1 MKIRNSSV
9 FNAEKGV
16 DIMSVE
22 YTNRTVCKAK
32 FVEATIDSLREVQKT
47 MKYFP
52 KHWNLS
58 NNVFIVSL
66 AFDAY
71 QKADSANDIYSRTAW
86 QQVRKINLLS
96 TAHSDI
102 TSIIRL
108 FASFMADPPRSLGNA
123 KNASTGKDTMPMKKC
138 SNPAD
143 NYVAAIPLRKLR
155 TISEKLN
162 ETAKL
167 LNGAIKYE
175 MDNYV
180 KFYAHPGEIVEP
192 NSKNNNVPAA
202 NITDAVAQAM
212 TTNTD
217 TPQVSIKRVDN
228 TVIWV
233 PQTVDE

>member
-1 MKIRNSSV
+1 
-9 FNAEKGV
+9 
-16 DIMSVE
+16 MSVE
-22 YTNRTVCKAK
+22 FTNRTVCKAK
-32 FVEATIDSLREVQKT
+32 FVEATIDSLREAQKT

-52 KHWNLS
+52 KHWNLT

-71 QKADSANDIYSRTAW
+71 QKADSANDIYSKTAW
-86 QQVRKINLLS
+86 QQIRKINLLS

-108 FASFMADPPRSLGNA
+108 FASFMVDPPRSLGNA
-123 KNASTGKDTMPMKKC
+123 KNTSTGKDTMPMKKC

-143 NYVAAIPLRKLR
+143 NYVVAMPLRKLR
-155 TISEKLN
+155 IISEKLN

-175 MDNYV
+175 MDNYI
-180 KFYAHPGEIVEP
+180 KFYAHPGEIVDP
-192 NSKNNNVPAA
+192 RGKNNDVPAA
-202 NITDAVAQAM
+202 NMTDAVAQAM

-217 TPQVSIKRVDN
+217 TPQAAIKRVDN

>member
-9 FNAEKGV
+9 FNAEKGA

-52 KHWNLS
+52 KHWNLT
-58 NNVFIVSL
+58 NNVFIVGL

-86 QQVRKINLLS
+86 QQIRKVNLLS

-108 FASFMADPPRSLGNA
+108 FASFMVDQPRSLGNA

-143 NYVAAIPLRKLR
+143 NYVVAMPLRKLR
-155 TISEKLN
+155 IISEKLN

-180 KFYAHPGEIVEP
+180 KFYARPGEIVDL

-212 TTNTD
+212 TTNTA
-217 TPQVSIKRVDN
+217 TPQVAIKRVDN
-228 TVIWV
+228 TVIWQ
-233 PQTVDE
+233 PQTIE